1 MRKEENLIGIKN
13 SIYSCASKLAAN
25 RVKVNKLEVRRIYNS
40 EKSNSGI
47 AVQLEMWGQET

>member
-25 RVKVNKLEVRRIYNS
+25 RVKVTKLEVRRIYNS

-47 AVQLEMWGQET
+47 AVQLEM